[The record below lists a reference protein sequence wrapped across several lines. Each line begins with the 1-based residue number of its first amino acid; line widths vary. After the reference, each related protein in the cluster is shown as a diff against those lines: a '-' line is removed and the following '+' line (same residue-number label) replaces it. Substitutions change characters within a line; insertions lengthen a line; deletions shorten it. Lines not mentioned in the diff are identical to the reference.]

1 MGTRRAGSIV
11 NFASI
16 AVIRSSPLHAYGPV
30 KAAIL
35 KLTEHLATE
44 WGPKGLRVNC
54 VSPGPVLTPPMHH
67 AIDKGLRDRKR
78 MEATPANGRIVL
90 PREAALSVAFLLS
103 DNASAVT
110 GVNLPV
116 DNSSLV
122 TDAWAFF
129 GGLRPQT

>member
-1 MGTRRAGSIV
+1 
-11 NFASI
+11 
-16 AVIRSSPLHAYGPV
+16 
-30 KAAIL
+30 
-35 KLTEHLATE
+35 
-44 WGPKGLRVNC
+44 
-54 VSPGPVLTPPMHH
+54 MHH

-110 GVNLPV
+110 CVNLPV